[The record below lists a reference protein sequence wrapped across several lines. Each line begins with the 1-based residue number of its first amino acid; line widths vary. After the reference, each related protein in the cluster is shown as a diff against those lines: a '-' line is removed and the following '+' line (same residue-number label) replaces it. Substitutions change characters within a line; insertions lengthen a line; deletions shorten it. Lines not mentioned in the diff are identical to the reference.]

1 MINYTP
7 IYFFGEDL
15 FGRCV
20 KAEPAAV
27 FAALLD
33 FGLRSTFDAADAAR
47 LLVTSLF
54 AGRLAILLPHI
65 SYFVTPCPN

>member
-1 MINYTP
+1 MTRL
-7 IYFFGEDL
+7 YFFLGGDL

-33 FGLRSTFDAADAAR
+33 LGLRSTFDAADAAL

-65 SYFVTPCPN
+65 SYFVIPCPN

>member
-1 MINYTP
+1 VRIPPLTH
-7 IYFFGEDL
+7 FRL

-20 KAEPAAV
+20 SAEAAAV

-33 FGLRSTFDAADAAR
+33 LGLRSTFPAAEAAF

-54 AGRLAILLPHI
+54 FRPATRL
-65 SYFVTPCPN
+65 TPFPVDCSA